1 MQSRILQDG
10 QLTDPFDIT
19 TGVRQGCLLSPFLF
33 LLAVDWIMKQTTN
46 NKRNGIQWTL
56 MEQLHD
62 LDYADDIALLSHNHQ
77 QMEEKLSCLEERAAE
92 TGLII
97 STKNQSTQG
106 KYHQP
111 GQAQSKI
118 NSS

>member
-1 MQSRILQDG
+1 MQSRILHDG

-56 MEQLHD
+56 MEQLDD

-97 STKNQSTQG
+97 STKKP
-106 KYHQP
+106 KYSRQIP
-111 GQAQSKI
+111 PARPSSK
-118 NSS
+118 